1 MCDGNHALFSCIK
14 FLNLPVQ
21 DRHTFVSN
29 NKGAICPNCLRAGH
43 TIQDYQ
49 FGSCKQCSQ
58 KHNSLIHTDSSA
70 SCNSLRFMPTVA
82 HTKAH
87 DALTRTA
94 TDGAHAN
101 TSLLNTHSNISY
113 HTKQAV
119 QSNTLEQV
127 LLSTALVEVCN
138 NNNTYIAARAL
149 LDSGSQRCFITD
161 ALCKKLR
168 LSTIQSTLTITGIGN
183 SVMRSEQSC
192 DLVMRSRT
200 SNFSTLLNCS
210 VLPKITFRLPNSHI
224 DFNSLQIP
232 QHVKLADPEYNIP
245 SDIDILIGAD
255 VFWNLLQ
262 EGLLRLPGG
271 PYLQNTHLGWIISG
285 TFSANKCLKNNYTR
299 NNMICCSLSTSLDNQ
314 LRRFW
319 EVEEVDGGKSA
330 SNIYTADDR
339 LCEELFTSTTTRDYD
354 GRFAVRMPL
363 RESAD
368 SLGDSYELAKN
379 RFLSLEKRLDRS
391 PELKC
396 MYSDF
401 LKEYLTLGHMT
412 RIDTFS
418 SPYYFLPHHCVQRES
433 TTLHTFC
440 GGKINKIRYL
450 CIS

>member
-1 MCDGNHALFSCIK
+1 MGEPTEHWDTLIIYLIVTKLDSVTCKEWEDKKNTCSKESKVTLDDLLQFLKDRSDVLDMVQAQGHKQNIESTKRLTISPSQPPQQVRTFVTNKQLLYRAGSSRDLKCVMCDGNHALFSCIK

-255 VFWNLLQ
+255 VFGIYYKKVYCGYLV
-262 EGLLRLPGG
+262 GLT
-271 PYLQNTHLGWIISG
+271 Y
-285 TFSANKCLKNNYTR
+285 
-299 NNMICCSLSTSLDNQ
+299 
-314 LRRFW
+314 
-319 EVEEVDGGKSA
+319 
-330 SNIYTADDR
+330 
-339 LCEELFTSTTTRDYD
+339 
-354 GRFAVRMPL
+354 
-363 RESAD
+363 
-368 SLGDSYELAKN
+368 
-379 RFLSLEKRLDRS
+379 
-391 PELKC
+391 
-396 MYSDF
+396 
-401 LKEYLTLGHMT
+401 
-412 RIDTFS
+412 
-418 SPYYFLPHHCVQRES
+418 
-433 TTLHTFC
+433 
-440 GGKINKIRYL
+440 KIHI
-450 CIS
+450 